1 MKWKILNLA
10 RKMNFDGM
18 KDRHD
23 MHLNVSS
30 SYLLIQEAS
39 VRPFTKK
46 QFFFENA
53 YKICLWKYICC
64 EL

>member
-1 MKWKILNLA
+1 
-10 RKMNFDGM
+10 MNFDGM